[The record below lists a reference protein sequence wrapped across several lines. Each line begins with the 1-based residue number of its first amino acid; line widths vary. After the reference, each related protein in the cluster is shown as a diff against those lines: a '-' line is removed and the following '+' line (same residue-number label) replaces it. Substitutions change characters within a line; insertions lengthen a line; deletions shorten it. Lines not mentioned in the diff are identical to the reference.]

1 MKASTI
7 LPILLSGF
15 IFISWSTQA
24 SNPPPLITGP
34 SPVSVGQSATYYYDD
49 GLLYL
54 DPIWSVTK
62 GTIQSQTLNGT
73 QYEVVIQWSTTGSG
87 MITFSYDD
95 DILIATKTVTINS
108 SCSAPTNPSVTF
120 SISSS
125 ACPPRTLSYTGT
137 PPANVTWY
145 WQTSSTGTS
154 TANSTNSYSVTANGT
169 YYVRAFNT
177 VTGCWSIGSASYS
190 ATVTTPPA
198 TPSVPTVSS
207 NSCGAKT
214 ITRGT
219 PPSGVTWYWQGTDSN
234 GTSTASSATTY
245 TANVSGIYYLRAR
258 NNTSLC
264 WSLSSRSVSVT
275 ILPAL
280 PTVTA
285 SSNTCG
291 PVTLTRGTPPSGTVW
306 YWQGTNS
313 TGTSTSNSAVTYPV
327 TATGTYYIRA
337 RVTSS
342 SCWSPTSTAITVTYN
357 AAPSTPPAPIA
368 STNICG
374 PRTLT
379 KSGTPPAGTIWLWQG
394 TDENGRD
401 YTSASATGSSYS
413 ADTHSGFQP
422 SGQYPTKYYLI
433 AKNASADCWSTPS
446 YANIVVDNPPTPSSA
461 SFSFYEL
468 DSKELTT
475 NGFNEVLLSPGG
487 LPYDSRLNNSV
498 NWYTATNTFLVNGNP
513 SYTLGP
519 LLAGTYSYK
528 VKSVSGTG
536 QCESQGH
543 GTVSLTVSSG
553 GQSQD
558 FLNWTENKSYGI
570 NPDGSVSE
578 IASSKTYSDGFG
590 NLLQAQS
597 KNITANQVLASQPI
611 YDKFGNAAISTLSAP
626 INSTSF
632 VFRYNFVTNTNNQL
646 YSSND
651 FDLPAVVNNPA
662 PVGNSTP
669 GTLGWYYST
678 NNNLE
683 PKTPVTGFPYSRSYT
698 PEGPDPLNS
707 KNAGPGDQHRMGST
721 HEAINDKALITTGE
735 LNHYYSIRAHF
746 ISGGGTNPNK
756 GYKYISTDPNGK
768 QAVSF
773 VDADGNSLASATK
786 NGTTY
791 DNWSY
796 TFYNTTG
803 QVVASV
809 APNGV
814 NIASTAYPIF
824 VTLYKYDHLGR
835 LIETT
840 ATDDGTTQY
849 VYSLD
854 GKIRFSQNQ
863 EQRNASP
870 KRFSYT
876 NYDYLGR
883 LVESGEYTQSGVT
896 PFVFDP
902 HTTTSPGPTSVL
914 NPSTLEAIGH
924 TAVSRKLDAV
934 RCTDYTYM
942 EYDKQASD
950 LPAGDANH
958 PAQTFTYGQVTK
970 TENANAKTWYSYD
983 EFGQLV
989 WSKQD
994 ITGLG
999 IKTIDYTYD
1008 FLGNV
1013 TEVAYQKGSADDFYH
1028 HYVYNADQQLTEVWT
1043 SLDGTTKTLRAKY
1056 YYYLHGPLKRVELAS
1071 NVQGMD
1077 FVYTINGALKT
1088 INNANAANDPGNDGA
1103 NGFAPDVF
1111 GQTMHYYANDYTGAN
1126 YDAGSQTFSGYADQF
1141 GGALK
1146 GVTWHTPVD
1155 NNMKMNSYAFTYDN
1169 LYQFNEAK
1177 FGSSNLGTFV
1187 PDVTDAYK
1195 ENIPSYDKNGNIQS
1209 LVRKGLNG
1217 NVLGNYIYKYKPS
1230 TNKLDTVKHNSTT
1243 LVNYSYNGIGQ
1254 MTQQIEG
1261 SETMKVAYNA
1271 YGITKEVRNA
1281 TNQLILSY
1289 EYDDSGDMIKR
1300 VDYTNG
1306 NAAKNTFYVYDASGN
1321 TIAIYEQLLPSG
1333 SITLLEVPVYGSG
1346 RIALFKPPVNTY
1358 FYEIGD
1364 HLGNVR
1370 AVIGTTDTDV
1380 HTATME
1386 TENAGNEIPPFKNVS
1401 NTRVVSVAA
1410 NHTPGGNEAVR
1421 LNNTKPVGPAI
1432 SLAVSPG
1439 DIIDMETWAYYEAG
1453 SNYQNSLNSSTM
1465 ISAIA
1470 AAFGGI
1476 SGAPG
1481 ESGQIFSSINNAFGA
1496 GGVAMGGTGD
1506 PALPGAYLCYIVFDV
1521 NKNLTVPMQ
1530 AGYVRVTSAGNMAK
1544 ELISIPQ
1551 ITIEHPGYIY
1561 ICVYNRSDS
1570 PNWVYF
1576 DDMKVTHEHS
1586 PVVAGADFFPFG
1598 LAMDGREI
1606 TVEDYRYGYQ
1616 GQYAEKDSVTG
1627 WNQFQL
1633 RMYDAR
1639 FGRWLSVDPYGQHAS
1654 PYLAMGNS
1662 PFLNADPDGGIDLP
1676 AVTIRALS
1684 YSTMATIA
1692 GAAMS
1697 AVSALGGAGF
1707 TSFRCG
1713 DCPDPI
1719 KLGLSIGDKHIFD
1732 TNGPHKGAVYEVTSL
1747 DPSKGALNWTAVGG
1761 GNGMGGALK
1770 EAIFTSGV
1778 GYKVRNFIAGKFS
1791 NWLDLGTTAATITI
1805 NGYAKFWFGHDP
1817 QLSSLKLDGDGLYL
1831 NEDMNG
1837 NSLNNGSTE
1846 RMRELLSS
1854 SIQAQSDLVVPNFF
1868 ISTKPV
1874 VNYAGNEFLNLYVG
1888 DQVGKVADKLVKT
1901 IH

>member
-1 MKASTI
+1 MKTLI
-7 LPILLSGF
+7 MLFLLSPCVFG
-15 IFISWSTQA
+15 SWSAHA
-24 SNPPPLITGP
+24 SMPPPLITGP

-54 DPIWSVTK
+54 DPVWSVTN
-62 GTIQSQTLNGT
+62 GAIQSQTLNGT
-73 QYEVVIQWSTTGSG
+73 LYEVVIQWSSTGSG
-87 MITFSYDD
+87 VITLTYDD
-95 DILIATKTVTINS
+95 DLLLANKIVTVNS
-108 SCSAPTNPSVTF
+108 SCSAPSNPSVTF

-137 PPANVTWY
+137 PGSGITWY

-154 TANSTNSYSVTANGT
+154 TTNSTNSYSVTANGT

-177 VTGCWSIGSASYS
+177 STGCWSTSSASYA

-198 TPSVPTVSS
+198 TPSAPSVST

-219 PPSGVTWYWQGTDSN
+219 PPSGVTWYWQGTDPN
-234 GTSTASSATTY
+234 GTSTSSSGSAY

-258 NNTSLC
+258 NNSTLC
-264 WSLSSRSVSVT
+264 WSLSSRSVSVS

-280 PTVTA
+280 PTVTV

-291 PVTLTRGTPPSGTVW
+291 TITIARETPPTGVVW
-306 YWQGTNS
+306 YWQGT
-313 TGTSTSNSAVTYPV
+313 TALGTSTTNSASTYNVTS
-327 TATGTYYIRA
+327 TGTYYIRA
-337 RVTSS
+337 RITST
-342 SCWSPTSTAITVTYN
+342 SCWSPTATAIPIIYQAEPATPAAFTISSNTCGDKTLTKPTAPGGVTFFWQGTNAGGTDYTSPIATASTFTATVYGAYYLRARNNTTGCWSTVSYGTTVNVDKPATPVGASYTFCEIEPMTMTLSPISGGFTNINWYDASGTQLLYTGLIYTPTLTSGVHTFRVRELSFQNCESTGYGVITVTV
-357 AAPSTPPAPIA
+357 P
-368 STNICG
+368 
-374 PRTLT
+374 
-379 KSGTPPAGTIWLWQG
+379 
-394 TDENGRD
+394 
-401 YTSASATGSSYS
+401 
-413 ADTHSGFQP
+413 
-422 SGQYPTKYYLI
+422 
-433 AKNASADCWSTPS
+433 
-446 YANIVVDNPPTPSSA
+446 DNC
-461 SFSFYEL
+461 
-468 DSKELTT
+468 DDKI
-475 NGFNEVLLSPGG
+475 
-487 LPYDSRLNNSV
+487 
-498 NWYTATNTFLVNGNP
+498 
-513 SYTLGP
+513 
-519 LLAGTYSYK
+519 
-528 VKSVSGTG
+528 
-536 QCESQGH
+536 
-543 GTVSLTVSSG
+543 
-553 GQSQD
+553 
-558 FLNWTENKSYGI
+558 NWTETTGYSIDASGNPVAVSASKS
-570 NPDGSVSE
+570 
-578 IASSKTYSDGFG
+578 YSDGFG
-590 NLLQAQS
+590 NPLQSQS
-597 KNITANQVLASQPI
+597 KSFANNMVLASQPV
-611 YDKFGNAAISTLSAP
+611 YDRFGNAAISTLPAP
-626 INSTSF
+626 INLASF
-632 VFRYNFVTNTNNQL
+632 AYKHKFVTNSAGVK
-646 YSSND
+646 YSAND
-651 FDLPAVVNNPA
+651 FDLPGQPNNPV
-662 PVGNSTP
+662 PVGNATP

-683 PKTPVTGFPYSRSYT
+683 PKTPVTSFPYSRSYT
-698 PEGPDPLNS
+698 PEGPDPLTS
-707 KNAGPGDQHRMGST
+707 KSAGPGDQHKMGSG
-721 HEAINDKALITTGE
+721 HEVVSDKALITTGE

-814 NIASTAYPIF
+814 NTASTAYPTF

-934 RCTDYTYM
+934 RCTDYTYV
-942 EYDKQASD
+942 EHDKQASD
-950 LPAGDANH
+950 LPTGDVNH

-1088 INNANAANDPGNDGA
+1088 INNTDAANDPGNDGA

-1177 FGSSNLGTFV
+1177 FGSSTLGDFV
-1187 PDVTDAYK
+1187 PDATDAYK
-1195 ENIPSYDKNGNIQS
+1195 ENVSSYDKNGNIQS
-1209 LVRKGLNG
+1209 LVRNG
-1217 NVLGNYIYKYKPS
+1217 MAGATLGNYGYVYETN
-1230 TNKLDTVKHNSTT
+1230 TNKLDTIKHNNTP
-1243 LVNYSYNGIGQ
+1243 LVEYSYNAIGQ
-1254 MTQQIEG
+1254 MTQQVEG
-1261 SETMKVAYNA
+1261 SQTMKVAYNA

-1281 TNQLILSY
+1281 TNQLMVSY
-1289 EYDDSGDMIKR
+1289 AYDDRGDLIKR

-1306 NAAKNTFYVYDASGN
+1306 TAAKNTFYVHDASGN

-1333 SITLLEVPVYGSG
+1333 SITLIEVPVYGSG
-1346 RIALFKPPVNTY
+1346 RVAVFKPLVNTY

-1370 AVIGTTDTDV
+1370 AVIGTTETDV

-1386 TENAGNEIPPFKNVS
+1386 SENAGNEIPPFKNV
-1401 NTRVVSVAA
+1401 NETRVVSVAA
-1410 NHTPGGNEAVR
+1410 NHTTGGNEAVR
-1421 LNNTKPVGPAI
+1421 LNNTKPAGPAI

-1439 DIIDMETWAYYEAG
+1439 DVLDLETWAYYEAG
-1453 SNYQNSLNSSTM
+1453 SNYDNTLNSSSM
-1465 ISAIA
+1465 IAAIA
-1470 AAFGGI
+1470 AAFGGV
-1476 SGAPG
+1476 SGGAG
-1481 ESGQIFSSINNAFGA
+1481 EAGEIFNSINNALGA
-1496 GGVAMGGTGD
+1496 GALGLGGTGD
-1506 PALPGAYLCYIVFDV
+1506 PDLPGAYLCYMVFDV
-1521 NKNLTVPMQ
+1521 NKNYTGQ
-1530 AGYVRVTSAGNMAK
+1530 GGYTRVTENGNMAK
-1544 ELISIPQ
+1544 ELIGIPE
-1551 ITIEHPGYIY
+1551 IIIEHPGYIY

-1598 LAMDGREI
+1598 LTMEGREI

-1639 FGRWLSVDPYGQHAS
+1639 FGRWLSVDPYGQYYS
-1654 PYLAMGNS
+1654 PYMAMNNTPQMSVDRNGGWSSLASFGVGFAVGSIASSWIARENGANMGQTFLIGLAGGIAGGFAGAFINNIGSFPEIDLSKVMPIAVGATRNTVSILVNNS
-1662 PFLNADPDGGIDLP
+1662 RSKRNLKSILKSDGG
-1676 AVTIRALS
+1676 R
-1684 YSTMATIA
+1684 
-1692 GAAMS
+1692 
-1697 AVSALGGAGF
+1697 LGGHVAIVADDRVIGF
-1707 TSFRCG
+1707 TS
-1713 DCPDPI
+1713 
-1719 KLGLSIGDKHIFD
+1719 DKDNII
-1732 TNGPHKGAVYEVTSL
+1732 E
-1747 DPSKGALNWTAVGG
+1747 
-1761 GNGMGGALK
+1761 
-1770 EAIFTSGV
+1770 SG
-1778 GYKVRNFIAGKFS
+1778 
-1791 NWLDLGTTAATITI
+1791 I
-1805 NGYAKFWFGHDP
+1805 NSDN
-1817 QLSSLKLDGDGLYL
+1817 DGDGYNRFGIRPETWHSKGKITDDHVAGYPTNAADSRFDIPVSDEQMALIKNEIEKIKLNPPNYGTLHERCTSVAARILRAGKVIKKGSRAFQESPFQFRRYL
-1831 NEDMNG
+1831 NKT
-1837 NSLNNGSTE
+1837 L
-1846 RMRELLSS
+1846 
-1854 SIQAQSDLVVPNFF
+1854 QQ
-1868 ISTKPV
+1868 
-1874 VNYAGNEFLNLYVG
+1874 Y
-1888 DQVGKVADKLVKT
+1888 KVY
-1901 IH
+1901 